1 MREDDLVESG
11 SVDVLLDAFLVV
23 LVDDVLYTG
32 RSTRAALDALIDLGR
47 PKAIKLAVL
56 IDRAGRE
63 FPIQADYAGFKT
75 DVAPGKLV
83 QVSLV
88 ESDGKDEVVIE

>member
-1 MREDDLVESG
+1 M
-11 SVDVLLDAFLVV
+11 
-23 LVDDVLYTG
+23 DDVLYTG

-56 IDRAGRE
+56 IDRTGRE

-75 DVAPGKLV
+75 DVEPGKLV
-83 QVSLV
+83 QVNLI
-88 ESDGKDEVVIE
+88 ESDGKDEVFIE